1 MRGTVDVVTLQTLAR
16 RDDLPTLTAGYGFV
30 VVDECHHVP
39 AAAFENAVR
48 QIPARRWLGLTAT
61 PYRRDELDDLI
72 ALQLGPVRHTM
83 CDTRRRALSPPPPP
97 EGRQNDR
104 SPST

>member
-1 MRGTVDVVTLQTLAR
+1 M
-16 RDDLPTLTAGYGFV
+16 
-30 VVDECHHVP
+30 VDECHHIP

-83 CDTRRRALSPPPPP
+83 TAP
-97 EGRQNDR
+97 EPGTLAAAAAGGRTGTSR